1 MLLHKPSENVTQ
13 RRAGVQSLSKAPLKL
28 ILRRNFFSQSQTLQ
42 FFSRHT
48 FKSGSYFYIFANIEQ
63 ACSSLFNPVWVVNSI
78 PIVDLNVNL
87 HIWMFDRQILNY
99 VLLEKIKL
107 WDTLSVTCWKQFTVE
122 QKKLWWT
129 LIFISRKFF
138 PREV

>member
-1 MLLHKPSENVTQ
+1 MSNLFSTRVLYSLDSALLLHKPSETVTQ
-13 RRAGVQSLSKAPLKL
+13 TRAGVQSLSKAPLKL
-28 ILRRNFFSQSQTLQ
+28 ILRRKFFSQSQMLQ

-48 FKSGSYFYIFANIEQ
+48 LKSGIRSYFYIFANIEQ

-78 PIVDLNVNL
+78 PIVDLNVNF

-107 WDTLSVTCWKQFTVE
+107 
-122 QKKLWWT
+122 
-129 LIFISRKFF
+129 
-138 PREV
+138 